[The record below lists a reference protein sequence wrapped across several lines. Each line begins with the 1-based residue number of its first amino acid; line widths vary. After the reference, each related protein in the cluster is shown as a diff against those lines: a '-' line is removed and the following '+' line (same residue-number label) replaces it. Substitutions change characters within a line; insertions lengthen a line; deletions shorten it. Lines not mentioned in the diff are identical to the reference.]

1 MSGAINLRA
10 ITGFGADDNFDAL
23 AFVRTPDGKTTTFEI
38 PGQIEGAGNDYGS
51 AGWAIN
57 PEGVVAGRW
66 RDTNYA
72 LHAIP

>member
-1 MSGAINLRA
+1 MTI
-10 ITGFGADDNFDAL
+10 FDAL
-23 AFVRTPDGKTTTFEI
+23 AFLRTPNGKITTFGV

-57 PEGVVAGRW
+57 AEGIVVGRW

-72 LHAIP
+72 LHGFIRKP